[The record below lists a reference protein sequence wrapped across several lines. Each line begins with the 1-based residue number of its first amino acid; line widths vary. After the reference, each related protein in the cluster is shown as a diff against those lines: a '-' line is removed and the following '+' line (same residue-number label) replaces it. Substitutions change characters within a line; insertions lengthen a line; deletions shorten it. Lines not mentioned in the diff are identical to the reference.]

1 MKEKDIMICDLKR
14 EVNHFKVSS
23 KSRYIDSNHST
34 HSTHS
39 NHSHSNLAV
48 QNSIQRLERERDS
61 MKNNNESL
69 QIDNISLSS
78 KLRILQESQVEEQN
92 RYEHILNDYRNRINQ
107 IEGEKKDLL
116 ISQVK
121 LHCIT
126 LY

>member
-1 MKEKDIMICDLKR
+1 MICDLKR
-14 EVNHFKVSS
+14 EISHFKVSS

-34 HSTHS
+34 HSNHS

-48 QNSIQRLERERDS
+48 QNSLQRLERERDS
-61 MKNNNESL
+61 LKNNNESL
-69 QIDNISLSS
+69 QIENISLSS

-116 ISQVK
+116 ISQV
-121 LHCIT
+121 IA